1 MLKQLGAAALVS
13 LAFASSANAGEVDA
27 YGGIA
32 ADAAS
37 TALALSAPGIVEM
50 NPLGWATV
58 PLRILAVQYA
68 KSLPEEE
75 GKPMM
80 QGINAAGWGAAA
92 NNLLVLAGAS
102 SVAAP
107 IIGIAV
113 GYALWKKGEPER
125 EFWAIC
131 AAQKKSNPQLKC
143 TFEANRTILA
153 HAATAAQTGGN

>member
-1 MLKQLGAAALVS
+1 MFKKLGAAALVS
-13 LAFASSANAGEVDA
+13 LAVATNAQAGEVEA

-58 PLRILAVQYA
+58 PLRIMAVEYA

-80 QGINAAGWGAAA
+80 QTITAAGWGAAA

-107 IIGIAV
+107 IVGIAV
-113 GYALWKKGEPER
+113 GYALWKQGEPER

-131 AAQKKSNPQLKC
+131 AAQKKDNPQLKC
-143 TFEANRTILA
+143 NYGPVQTVVA
-153 HAATAAQTGGN
+153 HAGTATVGGN